1 MAFARRFQSEDL
13 PFSNVYDNI
22 VATGVVLWRL
32 RKTQLTFLMKTISAQ
47 CEEEEFWC
55 AGGCEDESYM
65 CDGYMDC
72 DDGSDETSCAG
83 ENTMSM
89 KE

>member
-1 MAFARRFQSEDL
+1 
-13 PFSNVYDNI
+13 
-22 VATGVVLWRL
+22 
-32 RKTQLTFLMKTISAQ
+32 MKTTSAQ

-55 AGGCEDESYM
+55 AGGCEDESYK
-65 CDGYMDC
+65 CDGDMDC